1 MAGVDD
7 LLEKF
12 VSTLPPAQFD
22 RTIASKRREGIER
35 LLSTASIKSDYL
47 FESGSWSHGTGIAA
61 KSDVDYMAW
70 IDSARPQ
77 RPSSAL
83 RRLRQVID
91 DTYDLDVYKVR
102 TSSPV
107 VSVEFYTDPH
117 FEIVPAYF
125 QRSVGDTLVLWIPGR
140 GDEWVLSAPD
150 AHLDY
155 VNAQNDRLG
164 KKVKPLVR
172 LMKAWKYF
180 VDAPVSSF
188 YLEMRTAEY
197 AAGESSIWF
206 DIDVSA
212 VFRTIISTGARD
224 MNDPEGLVG
233 RIPACASHEQRR
245 RTLSLMREAVTS
257 LDLADDAK
265 RGADAHEYWS
275 NMYDVFGPSFPY
287 PTGW

>member
-1 MAGVDD
+1 MGDPLA
-7 LLEKF
+7 KF
-12 VSTLPPAQFD
+12 VSTLAPAQFD
-22 RTIASKRREGIER
+22 RTVASKRKEGIER
-35 LLSTASIKSDYL
+35 LLSTASIESDFL

-70 IDSARPQ
+70 IESKRPSH
-77 RPSSAL
+77 PSSAL
-83 RRLRQVID
+83 TRLRQVID
-91 DTYDLDVYKVR
+91 ETYDLDVYKVR

-107 VSVEFYTDPH
+107 VSVEFYTGPH
-117 FEIVPAYF
+117 FEIVPAYY
-125 QRSVGDTLVLWIPGR
+125 QRSVGDTLVFWIPGR
-140 GDEWVLSAPD
+140 GDEWILSAPG

-172 LMKAWKYF
+172 LMKAWKSF

-206 DIDVSA
+206 DIDLPA
-212 VFRTIISTGARD
+212 VFHRIISTGARD

-233 RIPACASHEQRR
+233 RIPSCSSSEKCR
-245 RTLSLMREAVTS
+245 RTVNLMSDAVTS
-257 LDLADDAK
+257 LDLAVGAK
-265 RGADAHEYWS
+265 HRGDGQEYWS
-275 NMYDVFGPSFPY
+275 LMYDVFGPSFPY
-287 PTGW
+287 PTDW